1 MKTPSN
7 ENSRCILPE
16 SLNPIIFTLDD
27 LGTISYVS
35 DGCPKI
41 LGFLPQEMTGRPI
54 STFIAP
60 EEKGCVCET
69 SGPSK
74 QGIIIPSSFHVV
86 GKEGGLYPAIAISL
100 SVFEGHEKPGM
111 VGIIWKSSNGK
122 QTEKIIHQANTR
134 LHFLNS
140 IIRHDI
146 NNQLTV
152 LNGYLSLMEQNDGT
166 LSSPEIVTILLNA
179 TDKIHKIVTFT
190 REYQDLGVH
199 LPVWMNLYEVFQSAR
214 STRIS
219 AGVEIETGPSCQD
232 LELFTIPELIKVFH
246 HLIDNS
252 IRHGNTVSEISL
264 QWRLENGEAIIVYE
278 DNGCGIPQNIKPA
291 LFQRG
296 KGKNTGYGLFLVHEI
311 LAISG
316 YIISETGSPGKGVRF
331 EIVVPA
337 GSFRI
342 AEKEHP

>member
-1 MKTPSN
+1 MKNPSN
-7 ENSRCILPE
+7 ENSCCILTQ

-27 LGTISYVS
+27 LGTLTYVS
-35 DGCPKI
+35 EGCRKI
-41 LGFLPQEMTGRPI
+41 LGFLPREMIGRPI
-54 STFIAP
+54 SMFISP
-60 EEKGCVCET
+60 EEKGSICEM
-69 SGPSK
+69 SGPAK
-74 QGIIIPSSFHVV
+74 RGITVPSNFHMA
-86 GKEGGLYPAIAISL
+86 GKDGGLYPAISLSL
-100 SVFEGHEKPGM
+100 SVFPNHEKTGM
-111 VGIIWKSSNGK
+111 IGIIWEDSNGK
-122 QTEKIIHQANTR
+122 QTEKIVRQANTR

-152 LNGYLSLMEQNDGT
+152 LNGYLSLMEQDDGT
-166 LSSPEIVTILLNA
+166 LPSPEIITILLNA

-190 REYQDLGVH
+190 KEYQDLGAH
-199 LPVWMNLYEVFQSAR
+199 LPVWMNLYELFESAR
-214 STRIS
+214 STRND
-219 AGVEIETGPSCQD
+219 AGVQIDARLSCQD
-232 LELFTIPELIKVFH
+232 LELFTIPELIKVFY

-252 IRHGNTVSEISL
+252 IRHGNAVSEISL

-291 LFQRG
+291 LFLRG

-311 LAISG
+311 LAITG
-316 YIISETGSPGKGVRF
+316 YTIAETGSPGKGVRF

-342 AEKEHP
+342 AEKKPQ